1 MDDLS
6 DKIQQLLSSPD
17 TMQRIQ
23 SMMSA
28 FGGTDNTPAPPP
40 TLAPA
45 PTPEPMPDMTMFL
58 KLAPI
63 LSNLQQEDE
72 NAALL
77 RALRPYMHQERS
89 KRIDEAIQILHL
101 IKLLPLLKG
110 FGKG

>member
-17 TMQRIQ
+17 AMQKIQ

-28 FGGTDNTPAPPP
+28 FGGNDSTPNPPLPPP
-40 TLAPA
+40 TSA
-45 PTPEPMPDMTMFL
+45 PMPDMTTFL
-58 KLAPI
+58 KLAPLI
-63 LSNLQQEDE
+63 SNMQQEDE

-77 RALRPYMHQERS
+77 RALRPYMHKDRG

-110 FGKG
+110 FGKGD